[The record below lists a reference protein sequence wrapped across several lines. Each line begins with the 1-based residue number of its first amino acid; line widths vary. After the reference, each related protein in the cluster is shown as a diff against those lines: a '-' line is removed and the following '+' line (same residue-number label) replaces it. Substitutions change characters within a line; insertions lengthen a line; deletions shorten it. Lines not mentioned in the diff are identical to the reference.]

1 MMLEFR
7 NNQNENFE
15 ENDSVYHY
23 DYINSESNA
32 SGNSPKHD
40 KDLRKMMKRAAAI
53 ALAVVMVGGSF
64 GAGRYMSSQ
73 SGTVAQASE
82 TESETETSTE
92 AASTSTDDGS
102 T

>member
-1 MMLEFR
+1 MKTEEELMMLEFR

-53 ALAVVMVGGSF
+53 ALAV
-64 GAGRYMSSQ
+64 GRRFLWSRQIHEQPVRYRSP
-73 SGTVAQASE
+73 GF
-82 TESETETSTE
+82 
-92 AASTSTDDGS
+92 
-102 T
+102 